1 MDSFAFGYDVCP
13 RCAFASRYKKRT
25 SIHKRPRT
33 NTRLFF
39 VIPII
44 AIYKKVVDKRE
55 EVTFEQVESLLKSL
69 LKKQVL
75 TYSAIAEL
83 VKIVIILYNFFSYG

>member
-1 MDSFAFGYDVCP
+1 MDSFAFKSS
-13 RCAFASRYKKRT
+13 ASSPSSISSCDKKRT
-25 SIHKRPRT
+25 SVYKRTRP
-33 NTRLFF
+33 NARLFF

-55 EVTFEQVESLLKSL
+55 EVTFEQGESLLKSL